1 MNLHID
7 FLVLLTILAVLLV
20 VVSGCSSYKMKIGK
34 RCLDTEQGG
43 QTWSRV
49 WFVQEGVDFDE
60 C

>member
-20 VVSGCSSYKMKIGK
+20 AVSGCSSYKMKIGK